1 MIGMIEVV
9 PDYRDK
15 GASQYVL
22 LAGMEYL
29 RIAGM
34 PEICLEVDRNNYPAV
49 RLYTS
54 TGFKILGER
63 HWFER
68 VLPGT

>member
-1 MIGMIEVV
+1 MIEVV
-9 PDYRDK
+9 PDYRNK
-15 GASQYVL
+15 GVSQYVL

-34 PEICLEVDRNNYPAV
+34 PEIWLEVDKTNDPAV

-54 TGFKILGER
+54 IGFKILGER